1 MSIAPGPEL
10 LGRLLDR
17 HGAALALY
25 ARQWCGSPEDVVQDA
40 FVRLAAQTE
49 SPRDPVAWL
58 FRVVRNGAI
67 SAGRSETRRRK
78 HESQA
83 AKVDVGWFES
93 MNDSAIDPQTVSAAV
108 GELKDDDREIVVL
121 HLWGGLSFGQ
131 IAETLE
137 SSASTIHRRY
147 HAALVELRNKL
158 LKLAK

>member
-1 MSIAPGPEL
+1 MSMAPGPEL

-17 HGAALALY
+17 HAAALALY
-25 ARQWCGSPEDVVQDA
+25 ARQWCGSPEDVVQEA
-40 FVRLAAQTE
+40 FVRLAAQAET
-49 SPRDPVAWL
+49 PRDPAAWL

-67 SAGRSETRRRK
+67 SASRSETRRRK

-83 AKVDVGWFES
+83 AKIDVGWFETLD
-93 MNDSAIDPQTVSAAV
+93 DSAIDPQTVSAAV
-108 GELKDDDREIVVL
+108 RELADDDREVVVL
-121 HLWGGLSFGQ
+121 HLWGGLSFTQ

-137 SSASTIHRRY
+137 SSTSTIHRRY